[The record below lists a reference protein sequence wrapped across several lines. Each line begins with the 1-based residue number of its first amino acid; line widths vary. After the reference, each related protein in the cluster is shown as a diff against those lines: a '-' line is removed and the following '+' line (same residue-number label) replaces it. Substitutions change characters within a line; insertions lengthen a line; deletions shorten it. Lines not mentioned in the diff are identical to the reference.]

1 MLGYIQMSSFFSK
14 VKSGLSDLFTLGKSL
29 SSSPLLQKA
38 KSWVSS
44 GLDALNN
51 KNTKNIVSALGNYIP
66 QIKDFYAG
74 ARKYANIGDQFLN
87 RGGLNKA
94 VERTFPQLGSN
105 LQKFQERIR
114 SRKPGSIELQPRE
127 ERVNMGSIF

>member
-1 MLGYIQMSSFFSK
+1 MSSFFSK

-74 ARKYANIGDQFLN
+74 AKKYANIGDQFLN

>member
-1 MLGYIQMSSFFSK
+1 MSSFFSK

-66 QIKDFYAG
+66 QIKDFYAD
-74 ARKYANIGDQFLN
+74 AKKYANIGNQFLN
-87 RGGLNKA
+87 RGGLDKVVDRA
-94 VERTFPQLGSN
+94 FPQLGSN

-114 SRKPGSIELQPRE
+114 SRKPASIELQPRE
-127 ERVNMGSIF
+127 ERVNMSSIF